1 MNNRS
6 HFKRLAAAAAAGG
19 VVALAPVAMPA
30 ANAAPPGAC
39 QDYQSFVTTTTT
51 LSISPANPDAG
62 DAFTATASVTAD
74 GEAAQEGS
82 VDFTY
87 AGQTGSDEVD
97 AGQASVT
104 FTAVDGSNPLTA
116 VYSGLCSA
124 DVLDTSTYTGL
135 CSGGA
140 DVLGTSS
147 DSQPVVLGVEGS
159 AGGNGG
165 AARPGATIGGVTGGS
180 GGSSSG
186 GLASTGVDSQTELYG
201 LLGVGLVTVG
211 GLTLMV
217 HRRRVQG

>member
-124 DVLDTSTYTGL
+124 DVLDTSTDT
-135 CSGGA
+135 A
-140 DVLGTSS
+140 IVA
-147 DSQPVVLGVEGS
+147 GVEAS

-217 HRRRVQG
+217 HRRRVQGCHCS

>member
-124 DVLDTSTYTGL
+124 DVLDTSTDT
-135 CSGGA
+135 A
-140 DVLGTSS
+140 IVA
-147 DSQPVVLGVEGS
+147 GVEAS

>member
-30 ANAAPPGAC
+30 ANAAPPPAC
-39 QDYQSFVTTTTT
+39 PQYTSFVTTTTT
-51 LSISPANPDAG
+51 VSNSPTNPDVG
-62 DAFTATASVTAD
+62 ETFTATATVSRD
-74 GEAAQEGS
+74 GGPAEGGT

-87 AGQTGSDEVD
+87 AEQSKSDVVE
-97 AGQASVT
+97 AGEASVT
-104 FTAVDGSNPLTA
+104 FTAVEGTN
-116 VYSGLCSA
+116 
-124 DVLDTSTYTGL
+124 DVIASYTGL

-165 AARPGATIGGVTGGS
+165 AARPGASIGGVTGGS

>member
-124 DVLDTSTYTGL
+124 DVLDTSTDT
-135 CSGGA
+135 A
-140 DVLGTSS
+140 IVA
-147 DSQPVVLGVEGS
+147 GVEGS